1 MENLQY
7 SKILRANWDIVAL
20 IMSIAIVFALI
31 ISLVQPFQYAATTKI
46 LVIQKQ
52 ELNADAYTATKSAER
67 IGKNLANILFTSS
80 FYNEVIES
88 NNSFTSKFSQDSIER
103 RKEWDKNVEAN
114 VTPETGILEISV
126 YDTDKNYAAQLVRS
140 IAYVLVTKGA
150 EYHGGG
156 SNVEIKIVDDVFMS
170 KYPKRPNIILNGAL
184 ALIIGFLFGSAFV
197 VLNEAKKVKNTQIL
211 INSNEIMPANINQFV
226 PELNPEI
233 NQNWQV
239 AKAIDTNDFGFVAE
253 PEQVAEEQ
261 EIVVPEEKIEEQE
274 IVTPERKTE
283 IITMYDHLQ

>member
-7 SKILRANWDIVAL
+7 SKILRTNWDIVAL

-52 ELNADAYTATKSAER
+52 ELNTDAYTATKSAER

-88 NNSFTSKFSQDSIER
+88 NNSFASKFSQDSIER

-140 IAYVLVTKGA
+140 ISYVLVTKGA

-197 VLNEAKKVKNTQIL
+197 VLNEAKKARNAQML
-211 INSNEIMPANINQFV
+211 INPNEIAPDNYNQFA

-233 NQNWQV
+233 NQDWQTV
-239 AKAIDTNDFGFVAE
+239 KAMNSNDFGFVAE
-253 PEQVAEEQ
+253 PVQVAEE
-261 EIVVPEEKIEEQE
+261 EIVVPEVKAEQE
-274 IVTPERKTE
+274 IATPERKTE